1 MYLVS
6 CKYFANSVRVLLS
19 IFTFLFLD
27 NVCRHRNYR
36 MIPNQDS
43 IVRQHVKWDFPYLG
57 YIEKQTV
64 LALVSTH
71 PAVDLP
77 EPLSPNVIPVG
88 GLQIIKPKP
97 LPDVFTF

>member
-1 MYLVS
+1 
-6 CKYFANSVRVLLS
+6 
-19 IFTFLFLD
+19 
-27 NVCRHRNYR
+27 

-43 IVRQHVKWDFPYLG
+43 IVRQNIKWDFPYLG
-57 YIEKQTV
+57 TIEKQTV

-88 GLQIIKPKP
+88 GLQITEPKP
-97 LPDVFTF
+97 VPDVIFFLQM